1 MCPGLLCFLGHSRAV
16 SWLRGHCRGERD
28 CWSPSG
34 LRTGQLEQTKSCCT
48 NSISLDFLASE
59 RKNSARWCPAQAA
72 DLHNNP
78 LSTTPPDASFYGD
91 LKGRWHPEGGQALL
105 PSSPAFVWAAPLP
118 GTLGLALAH
127 LFIGL
132 TLPDVALPLAPVPC
146 FFCPKHSAMRLSL
159 FPRWCPLLAWKH
171 VKSKAPR

>member
-1 MCPGLLCFLGHSRAV
+1 MCPGLLCFLSHSRAV
-16 SWLRGHCRGERD
+16 SCLRGHCRGERD

-34 LRTGQLEQTKSCCT
+34 LRTGQLEQTKPCCT

-78 LSTTPPDASFYGD
+78 LSTTPPMPASLGTQKEAR
-91 LKGRWHPEGGQALL
+91 LSCPHPQPLCGLHLRLGHSVSL
-105 PSSPAFVWAAPLP
+105 AP
-118 GTLGLALAH
+118 AH
-127 LFIGL
+127 LFIRL
-132 TLPDVALPLAPVPC
+132 TLPDLARPLAPVPC